1 MIRFG
6 EWADINFVSEIPGG
20 TRYYPMRL
28 YEDRVLVST
37 QIDDSSG
44 AKLQVN
50 GFVRAITGFATPA
63 TATDALQAPAGGV
76 TARFLIGTRSLTLT
90 ADSAAN
96 AGLSASAQ
104 GRIYFDSGT
113 NRFRISENGGA
124 YVDLLGAG
132 VSSLA
137 GTANQVNVSA
147 STGAVTLS
155 LPQNIHTGA
164 SPTFAGVTAGAFS
177 ATASGASIGFQT
189 SNFNFQVDG
198 NGNISGSGSA
208 NLSQGFRVGGTFVI
222 DSSRNATN
230 LASATAAGVFQSQA
244 TGGNIA
250 FQTTNFNFQVNGNGV
265 VSSAGGINVSGVTC
279 INTSRQFVGY
289 GVDVSSYGVSAGG
302 YNVFGGYVGQTWNV
316 SGSFTINGAS
326 YSTLVFRGGIL
337 VSAF

>member
-1 MIRFG
+1 VDLLSASGITS
-6 EWADINFVSEIPGG
+6 INSLTGPALTIGAGTGINVS
-20 TRYYPMRL
+20 
-28 YEDRVLVST
+28 
-37 QIDDSSG
+37 SSG
-44 AKLQVN
+44 ST
-50 GFVRAITGFATPA
+50 ITVTNS
-63 TATDALQAPAGGV
+63 GV
-76 TARFLIGTRSLTLT
+76 TALT
-90 ADSAAN
+90 
-96 AGLSASAQ
+96 
-104 GRIYFDSGT
+104 
-113 NRFRISENGGA
+113 
-124 YVDLLGAG
+124 
-132 VSSLA
+132 
-137 GTANQVNVSA
+137 GTANQVSVSA
-147 STGAVTLS
+147 STGSVTLS

-244 TGGNIA
+244 SGGNIA

-289 GVDVSSYGVSAGG
+289 GVDVSYFGISAGG
-302 YNVFGGYVGQTWNV
+302 YNVYGGYVGQTWNV
-316 SGSFTINGAS
+316 SGSFTINGAA